1 MLAAKQGNLQAME
14 NLATVQDR
22 LDYGEAAQS
31 WRTLASQTQQQRAAN
46 KQRLF
51 SSIAY
56 ALGCAAGGGLLSAGQ
71 WRSPAKIGTAAPAY
85 HSAKIGTA
93 APVYHSAP
101 GAGMPV
107 VALVEGYLRK
117 PKG

>member
-1 MLAAKQGNLQAME
+1 MANPRFADTAAASGEQATTFQF
-14 NLATVQDR
+14 NCLR
-22 LDYGEAAQS
+22 FGLRS
-31 WRTLASQTQQQRAAN
+31 
-46 KQRLF
+46 
-51 SSIAY
+51 
-56 ALGCAAGGGLLSAGQ
+56 GGGLLSAGQ